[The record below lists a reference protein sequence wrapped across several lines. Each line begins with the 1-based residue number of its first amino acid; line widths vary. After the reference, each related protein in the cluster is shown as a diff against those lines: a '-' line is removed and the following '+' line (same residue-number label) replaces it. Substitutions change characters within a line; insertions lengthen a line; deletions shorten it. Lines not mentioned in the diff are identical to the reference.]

1 MSPETAR
8 AVVPALRP
16 GPGVER
22 RRAVVLAVLLVLA
35 VLVGRESRPDG
46 AQLALVW
53 PAAGVVVV
61 WLLAAVGT
69 RAWAPALLGA
79 LVTSFLVVEV
89 TGAGIFLSTGVSA
102 ATVLQGAVLAH
113 VYARRRGD
121 GPSFSLRTPTDLWWF
136 LGAAALACAVGSLVG
151 GLTAVL
157 DHPAGPAGAPPFA
170 VVAGQWFVRHL
181 VGVVVVGAV
190 GLRLLDREVAWARPP
205 WLAGPVEQRLM
216 TLALVAGYGV
226 VLVWLPVLP
235 LAFAVLPLHAWLALR
250 RRTTLTTLHVAVAAA
265 AVLAATLLDAGPF
278 AALGPQ
284 AAAPTAQAFVLVVT
298 TVSLLLSLARDERD
312 VLLARAAE
320 ATAATARQAA
330 LLEAVVGST
339 TGGLSV
345 FAADGTPLLRNAAA
359 ERLVGPWPATGGRRA
374 WAEQNRLAR
383 PDGTPYP
390 FDELPIT
397 RALAGESV
405 RESDVVL
412 RPEGASPRTVSTSAV
427 PLPPGPEPWSGGV
440 VASYG
445 DVTAVRAAAVD
456 LAQARDLYRGV
467 LDAATEQAI
476 IGTDDR
482 GLVTVFNVGAEQM
495 LGYRA
500 ADVLG
505 RGADLFHDGR
515 EVVARAAELGIA
527 PGLEVFVVVPR
538 QDRHETRQWTYVR
551 ADGRRLQVMLTMT
564 ARRDAD
570 GRITGYIGVATDVTE
585 RVLAEQRLADSE
597 ALFRLA
603 FDTAPTA
610 MLMVGLVGADLGR
623 VLRANDA
630 GALLVGVPADALVGR
645 TVMQHVHPGE
655 RGTARGRLRA
665 VLAGRAA
672 EARFEQRLVQADGTV
687 RWGALTASVVRPGA
701 GAPYLLLLV
710 EDVTERRAAEERLSH
725 LATHDGLTGLA
736 NRALLRE
743 RLEEA
748 VAAAGRGEGAAG
760 LLFVDLD
767 GFKAVNDGHGHAAG
781 DEVLRQVAARLEH
794 VVAGQG
800 TAARLGGDEFAVVV
814 PSAGAAQ
821 LQVLAGLLLA
831 EVRRPVRLP
840 DGATTAVGASI
851 GLRRTHGG
859 VDAEEL
865 LGGADAAMYE
875 AKRSGGGRVV
885 DGTRSGVAPL
895 LPGPRRADVA
905 GAPPSSS
912 DRPRGLGPG
921 DPSLRSL

>member
-1 MSPETAR
+1 MSPGSLR
-8 AVVPALRP
+8 AAVPALRP
-16 GPGVER
+16 GPGVDG
-22 RRAVVLAVLLVLA
+22 RRAAALALLLAVA

-53 PAAGVVVV
+53 PAAGVVAV
-61 WLLAAVGT
+61 WLAAAVGT
-69 RAWAPALLGA
+69 RAWRPALVATLATGFV
-79 LVTSFLVVEV
+79 VTEL
-89 TGAGIFLSTGVSA
+89 TGAGIFLSTGVSG
-102 ATVLQGAVLAH
+102 ATVLQGVVLAH
-113 VYARRRGD
+113 VYARRRTG
-121 GPSFSLRTPTDLWWF
+121 GPSLSLRTPADLWWF
-136 LGAAALACAVGSLVG
+136 FGAAALGCAVGSLLG
-151 GLTAVL
+151 GLSAVL

-205 WLAGPVEQRLM
+205 WLAGRLEQRLM
-216 TLALVAGYGV
+216 TLALVVGYGV
-226 VLVWLPVLP
+226 VLVWLPTLP

-250 RRTTLTTLHVAVAAA
+250 RRTTLTTLHVAVAAG
-265 AVLAATLLDAGPF
+265 AVLTATLLHAGPF

-284 AAAPTAQAFVLVVT
+284 AVAPTAQAFVLVVT

-312 VLLARAAE
+312 VLLARAAD
-320 ATAATARQAA
+320 AAAATVRQAA

-374 WAEQNRLAR
+374 WAAQNRLAR
-383 PDGTPYP
+383 PDGSPFP
-390 FDELPIT
+390 FDELPVT
-397 RALAGESV
+397 RALAGEEV
-405 RESDVVL
+405 READVVL
-412 RPEGASPRTVSTSAV
+412 RPDGAPARTVSTSAV
-427 PLPPGPEPWSGGV
+427 PLPPGPEAWSGGV

-445 DVTAVRAAAVD
+445 DVTAVRAAAAE
-456 LAQARDLYRGV
+456 LGQARDVYRGV

-482 GLVTVFNVGAEQM
+482 GRITVVNVGAERM
-495 LGYRA
+495 LGYAA

-505 RGADLFHDGR
+505 RDVVVFHDHD
-515 EVVARAAELGIA
+515 EVVARAAELGTE
-527 PGLEVFVVVPR
+527 PGIEVFVSVAR
-538 QDRHETRQWTYVR
+538 RSRHETRQWTYVH
-551 ADGRRLQVMLTMT
+551 ADGHRLQVELTTT

-570 GRITGYIGVATDVTE
+570 GRITGYIGVATDITE
-585 RVLAEQRLADSE
+585 RVVAEQRLADSE

-610 MLMVGLVGADLGR
+610 MLMVGLVGGDLGR

-630 GALLVGVPADALVGR
+630 GALLVGVPATGLVGR

-655 RGTARGRLRA
+655 RGAARGRLRD

-672 EARFEQRLVQADGTV
+672 EVRFEQRLVRADGTV

-710 EDVTERRAAEERLSH
+710 EDVTERRVAEERLSH

-748 VAAAGRGEGAAG
+748 VVAAGRGEGAAG

-781 DEVLRQVAARLEH
+781 DEVLRRVAARLEH
-794 VVAGQG
+794 VVAGLG

-821 LQVLAGLLLA
+821 LHDLADRVLAA
-831 EVRRPVRLP
+831 VRRPVRLP

-895 LPGPRRADVA
+895 LPGPRRPDVV
-905 GAPPSSS
+905 PTQPH
-912 DRPRGLGPG
+912 R
-921 DPSLRSL
+921 